1 MARKGTGQ
9 RVTPG
14 KGRSTGQRNSEFRDK
29 TSLPQAT
36 SGSNPSHITS
46 TGSWPLKK
54 FNALSE
60 EQQNTYFRAKQVID
74 GVRDG
79 KSASEAALDNKTT
92 LATVFRYFPDDFFK
106 TKGSSRWKVTPSDKH
121 PNQVQWLGPNGYE
134 DWILRGSREAS
145 RQGSYLND
153 VKKALRG
160 ETSALDKWRGKKIGG
175 RILIT
180 DLDVLTRLGREGNLD
195 FEDELLWRS

>member
-1 MARKGTGQ
+1 MARNRSGQ

-14 KGRSTGQRNSEFRDK
+14 KGRSTGQRNSEFRDN

-92 LATVFRYFPDDFFK
+92 LATVFRYFPDDFSK
-106 TKGSSRWKVTPSDKH
+106 SRGSRRWAVSKSDKH
-121 PNQVQWLGPNGYE
+121 VNQVVRIGPNGYE
-134 DWILRGSREAS
+134 QFLLRGSREAS
-145 RQGSYLND
+145 RQGHYLND
-153 VKKALRG
+153 VKKALRK
-160 ETSALDKWRGKKIGG
+160 ETSALDKWQGQKIGG
-175 RILIT
+175 RK
-180 DLDVLTRLGREGNLD
+180 
-195 FEDELLWRS
+195 

>member
-9 RVTPG
+9 RVTPD
-14 KGRSTGQRNSEFRDK
+14 KGHSSGQRNIESRD
-29 TSLPQAT
+29 SSIVPQAT
-36 SGSNPSHITS
+36 RGYNPSHITS
-46 TGSWPLKK
+46 ESWTLER

-175 RILIT
+175 RKLIT
-180 DLDVLTRLGREGNLD
+180 DLDVLTRLGREGKLD